1 MTQAVNAFG
10 TTITKDGVEIA
21 EVTNIGGPKL
31 ARDTLEATHHKSP
44 GMWREF
50 IKGLKDAGEVS
61 LDLNFMPFNT
71 THNASLTTGILAD
84 FADDTT
90 VSAWVL
96 TFPDAG
102 GTQWSFDGIVTGFEP
117 SSPFDDKLTASVT
130 IKVTGQ
136 PTLA

>member
-10 TTITKDGVEIA
+10 TVIQRDGTEIA

-31 ARDTLEATHHKSP
+31 ARDGIEATHHRSP
-44 GMWREF
+44 DMWRER

-61 LDLNFMPFNT
+61 MDLNFLPFNA
-71 THNASLTTGILAD
+71 THNASTGILAD

-90 VSAWVL
+90 ISTWTLIFPDSAATTW
-96 TFPDAG
+96 TFPAFV
-102 GTQWSFDGIVTGFEP
+102 SGFEP
-117 SSPFDDKLTASVT
+117 AEPFDDKLTASVT
-130 IKVTGQ
+130 LTVSGK